1 MTLKGYALFTPGD
14 ETDLLVIASSPEEA
28 ASLLGGEFRG
38 PTEHDG
44 EIWEVVFP
52 ACLFNP
58 PRLGSEDE
66 RLKDGMWYYRIQP
79 VLGKEIDLLLALE
92 NQAELILW
100 LQEYPVVS
108 SVPLGVHAAP

>member
-1 MTLKGYALFTPGD
+1 MTLKGYTLFTPGD
-14 ETDLLVIASSPEEA
+14 ETDLLVLASSPEEA

-38 PTEHDG
+38 PTERDE

-52 ACLFNP
+52 ASLFSP

-66 RLKDGMWYYRIQP
+66 RRKDGMWFYRIKST
-79 VLGKEIDLLLALE
+79 LGEDAELLLALE
-92 NQAELILW
+92 NGAELVMW

-108 SVPLGVHAAP
+108 SVPLGVPD